1 MLPAYQT
8 ERSMGTRCDDLDDIV
23 LIAATHA
30 MAAAPASRHFLALS
44 SERRNRPCRRGG
56 TPVKFGIF
64 YEHQL
69 PRPWSDGAEQ
79 RLFLEA
85 LDQVELADRLGIDYA
100 WEVEHHFL
108 EEYSHSSAPE
118 VFLAAC
124 SQRTKNIRL
133 GHGIRQ
139 VIPEYN
145 HPARTA
151 EVIATLDLV
160 SQGRVDFGTGESSA
174 ELELGGFG
182 IPVADKRK
190 RFLEA
195 TEQICNMLAMDPY
208 PGYQGRYF
216 EMPCR
221 NIVPKPVQ
229 RPHPPVWVACS
240 QRETIRMAARLG
252 IGALTFAFVDP
263 AEAQSWVDEYY
274 GIIKSDACVPI
285 GHAVNANICMVSSF
299 SCHKDRET
307 AIRRGLEGFE
317 FFGYALGS
325 LYGFGEHKPGRTDLW
340 EEFQRVRKPQLDQ
353 ELSDFT
359 SALTAGRGGIG
370 TPADLRAHLK
380 KFEDC
385 GVDQVTFIQQAGMN
399 RHEHICEAL
408 ELFAAEVMPEFKERA
423 AEREHRK
430 EQALAPY
437 IAAALKR
444 KVKMKTPSDDEIP
457 TFMALGRKITEE
469 ATNAPSIYEKPASA
483 G

>member
-1 MLPAYQT
+1 M
-8 ERSMGTRCDDLDDIV
+8 
-23 LIAATHA
+23 
-30 MAAAPASRHFLALS
+30 
-44 SERRNRPCRRGG
+44 
-56 TPVKFGIF
+56 KFGIF

-69 PRPWSDGAEQ
+69 PRPWTDGAEQ
-79 RLFLEA
+79 KLFLDA
-85 LDQVELADRLGIDYA
+85 LDQVELADKLGIDFA

-139 VIPEYN
+139 VITQYN

-160 SQGRVDFGTGESSA
+160 SQGRVEFGTGESSA

-182 IPVADKRK
+182 IPVAQKRK
-190 RFLEA
+190 MFIEA

-208 PGYQGRYF
+208 PGYQGQHF
-216 EMPCR
+216 AMPCR
-221 NIVPKPVQ
+221 NVVPKPVQ

-263 AEAQSWVDEYY
+263 MEAQNWVDEYY
-274 GIIKSDACVPI
+274 NIIKSEDCVPI
-285 GHAVNANICMVSSF
+285 GHAINPNICMVSSF
-299 SCHKDRET
+299 SCHRDRET
-307 AIRRGLEGFE
+307 AVARGLEGFE

-340 EEFQRVRKPQLDQ
+340 KQFKKVHMPSVQQQLGTAG
-353 ELSDFT
+353 E
-359 SALTAGRGGIG
+359 ALTGGRGGIG
-370 TPADLRAHLK
+370 TPDDLRKHLL
-380 KFEDC
+380 KFEKC

-399 RHEHICEAL
+399 QHEHICESL
-408 ELFAAEVMPEFKERA
+408 ELFASEVMPEFKARE
-423 AEREHRK
+423 AEREERK
-430 EQALAPY
+430 MQELAPY
-437 IAAALKR
+437 LEAAMARKIRMKAL
-444 KVKMKTPSDDEIP
+444 SDEDIP
-457 TFMALGRKITEE
+457 TYMALGRRIAEE
-469 ATNAPSIYEKPASA
+469 AEDRPSSYARPAP